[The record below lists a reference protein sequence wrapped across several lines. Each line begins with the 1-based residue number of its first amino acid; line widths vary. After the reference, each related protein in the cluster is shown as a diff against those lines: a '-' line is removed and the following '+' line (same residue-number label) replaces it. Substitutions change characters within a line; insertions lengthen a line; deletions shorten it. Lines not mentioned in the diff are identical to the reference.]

1 MQNKYQHLIFD
12 LDRTLWDFESNAR
25 IALNEIY
32 NEYGLKERG
41 VVDFD
46 GFEKKYKEINE
57 VCWDDYRNGKL
68 KKEILRN
75 LRFELTLK
83 EYGIS
88 DRKTILD
95 ISELYLYK
103 SPRLTKV
110 IEGAHDILDY
120 LSGSYQLH
128 ILTNGFVEVQGIK
141 MDKSGLA
148 PYFDQVVASEFAGAK
163 KPHPQAFEFTL
174 ERINAKADNCLMI
187 GDDPISDIKGAHNV
201 GIDSVYFNPDNNSPS
216 VYATYTIQKL
226 MELKS
231 IL

>member
-1 MQNKYQHLIFD
+1 MQNKYQHIIFD
-12 LDRTLWDFESNAR
+12 LDRTLWDFETNAR
-25 IALNEIY
+25 KALYEIY
-32 NEYGLKERG
+32 NEHSLKERG
-41 VVDFD
+41 VDDFD
-46 GFEKKYKEINE
+46 EFEKKYKEINE

-83 EYGIS
+83 AYGIN
-88 DRKTILD
+88 DRKTILE

-120 LSGSYQLH
+120 LSSSYQLH

-141 MDKSGLA
+141 MEKSGLK
-148 PYFDQVVASEFAGAK
+148 PYFDQVVASEFAGEK

-174 ERINAKADNCLMI
+174 DRIKAKAKECLMI
-187 GDDPISDIKGAHNV
+187 GDDPISDIKGAHDV

-216 VYATYTIQKL
+216 AYATYTIKKL
-226 MELKS
+226 RELKK

>member
-1 MQNKYQHLIFD
+1 MQRKYQHLIFD

-32 NEYGLKERG
+32 NEYSLKERG
-41 VVDFD
+41 VLDFD
-46 GFEKKYKEINE
+46 EFEKKYKKINE
-57 VCWDDYRNGKL
+57 ICWDDYRNGKL

-75 LRFELTLK
+75 LRFELTLR
-83 EYGIS
+83 EYGIY
-88 DRKTILD
+88 DQKTILE

-110 IEGAHDILDY
+110 IDGAHEILNY
-120 LSGSYQLH
+120 LSKSYQLH

-141 MDKSGLA
+141 MEKSGLK

-163 KPHPQAFEFTL
+163 KPHPKAFEFTL
-174 ERINAKADNCLMI
+174 NRIKARANECLMI
-187 GDDPISDIKGAHNV
+187 GDDPISDIKGAHDV
-201 GIDSVYFNPDNNSPS
+201 GMDSVYFNQDHNSS
-216 VYATYTIQKL
+216 SIHATYTIKNL
-226 MELKS
+226 RELKD

>member
-1 MQNKYQHLIFD
+1 MHSKYKHLIFD

-32 NEYGLKERG
+32 NEYNLKERG
-41 VVDFD
+41 VDNFD
-46 GFEKKYKEINE
+46 EFERKYKEINE

-83 EYGIS
+83 AYGIN
-88 DRKTILD
+88 DRKTILN

-110 IEGAHDILDY
+110 IDGAHDILNY

-141 MDKSGLA
+141 MEKSGLK
-148 PYFDQVVASEFAGAK
+148 PYFNQVVASEHTGAK

-174 ERINAKADNCLMI
+174 KRIKARAEHCLMI
-187 GDDPISDIKGAHNV
+187 GDDPVSDIKGAYDV

-216 VYATYTIQKL
+216 VHATYTIKNL
-226 MELKS
+226 MELKN

>member
-1 MQNKYQHLIFD
+1 MKSKYQHLIFD

-25 IALNEIY
+25 KALNEIY
-32 NEYGLKERG
+32 KKYHLKDRG
-41 VVDFD
+41 IDDFD
-46 GFEKKYKEINE
+46 DFEKKYKEINE
-57 VCWDDYRNGKL
+57 VCWNDYRNGKL

-83 EYGIS
+83 AYGI
-88 DRKTILD
+88 DDQKTILD
-95 ISELYLYK
+95 ISEFYLYK

-110 IEGAHDILDY
+110 IDGAHDILDY

-141 MDKSGLA
+141 MEKSGLK
-148 PYFDQVVASEFAGAK
+148 PYFDKVVASEFAGAK
-163 KPHPQAFEFTL
+163 KPHALAFEFTL
-174 ERINAKADNCLMI
+174 AQINTKADKCLMI
-187 GDDPISDIKGAHNV
+187 GDDPISDIKGAHDF

-216 VYATYTIQKL
+216 AHATYTIKKL
-226 MELKS
+226 KELKN

>member
-1 MQNKYQHLIFD
+1 MQRKYQHLIFD

-25 IALNEIY
+25 VALNEIY
-32 NEYGLKERG
+32 NEYNLKERG
-41 VVDFD
+41 IEEFD
-46 GFEKKYKEINE
+46 EFEKKYKEINE
-57 VCWDDYRNGKL
+57 VCWEDYRNGKL

-83 EYGIS
+83 AYGIS
-88 DRKTILD
+88 DQKTILD

-110 IEGAHDILDY
+110 IDGAHDILDY
-120 LSGSYQLH
+120 LSESYQLH

-141 MDKSGLA
+141 MKKSGLE

-163 KPHPQAFEFTL
+163 KPHPQAFEFTMEL
-174 ERINAKADNCLMI
+174 IKAKAKNCLMI
-187 GDDPISDIKGAHNV
+187 GDDPISDIKGAHDV

-216 VYATYTIQKL
+216 VYATYTIQNL
-226 MELKS
+226 MELKD